1 MAKPLS
7 DILKGVKTSKIEPGS
22 TGKRPGVDYAP
33 KSKGDQDFVA
43 KHKTEKHA
51 DRVGNEDNVYKGTT
65 KYALDKASE
74 NKHGYDEDGSIKV
87 YESVVSET
95 TEVHGFRALVSRDN
109 EPNKRV
115 RFHVKTNSVKD
126 GHEIAAKHLESKG
139 YKVHLTQHIGKINPL
154 FGKPVNEEAL
164 DEATVKQIND
174 RMDSLMAAKKAEK
187 AGNKQAQYSHMS
199 DYHSK
204 FATHVNNKDDIAHH
218 KSQAE
223 IYRSASKAFEEAVSC
238 NMTEEGKYCPVHE
251 MTSCKEQKTLREK
264 DKKINEEKHVFHVH
278 IPSLDT
284 RLHKMVDPENDGK
297 TSEPIGNKPKPDRLK
312 ITVPGDRRTATNKA
326 AKYVAKNYGTNVK
339 FTYSHKVDESL
350 VAPLLGGSDGDES
363 AEMAKT
369 QLRALANKALALAM
383 HLNDDQ
389 VVEPW
394 VQAKIA
400 VAKDNVTAV
409 HDYMVYGDHD
419 KPEKEQTSPMDT
431 PMTFPN
437 MNVDVNTGV
446 NV

>member
-51 DRVGNEDNVYKGTT
+51 DRVGNEDDVYKGTT
-65 KYALDKASE
+65 KYVLDKSSE
-74 NKHGYDEDGSIKV
+74 SRHGNDEDDSEKV
-87 YESVVSET
+87 YESVIS
-95 TEVHGFRALVSRDN
+95 
-109 EPNKRV
+109 
-115 RFHVKTNSVKD
+115 
-126 GHEIAAKHLESKG
+126 
-139 YKVHLTQHIGKINPL
+139 
-154 FGKPVNEEAL
+154 
-164 DEATVKQIND
+164 EATAKQIND

-187 AGNKQAQYSHMS
+187 AGNKQAQYMHMA

-204 FATHVNNKDDIAHH
+204 FSTHVKSKSDVQHH
-218 KSQAE
+218 KAQADR
-223 IYRSASKAFEEAVSC
+223 YRSAAKAFEESTKC

-251 MTSCKEQKTLREK
+251 NASCYEQKNLKEK
-264 DKKINEEKHVFHVH
+264 
-278 IPSLDT
+278 
-284 RLHKMVDPENDGK
+284 G
-297 TSEPIGNKPKPDRLK
+297 
-312 ITVPGDRRTATNKA
+312 
-326 AKYVAKNYGTNVK
+326 VK
-339 FTYSHKVDESL
+339 EAL
-350 VAPLLGGSDGDES
+350 VAPLLGSHDDES

-383 HLNDDQ
+383 FLSDDQ

-394 VQAKIA
+394 VQSKIA
-400 VAKDNVTAV
+400 VAKDHVSAV
-409 HDYMVYGDHD
+409 HDYMVYGNHD
-419 KPEKEQTSPMDT
+419 KPEKEQTAPMDT
-431 PMTFPN
+431 PITFPN

>member
-1 MAKPLS
+1 MAKSLN
-7 DILKGVKTSKIEPGS
+7 DILRGVKASKVVPGS
-22 TGKRPGVDYAP
+22 TGTDPGVDYAP
-33 KSKGDQDFVA
+33 KSKVEQDFVA
-43 KHKTEKHA
+43 KHKTEKHE
-51 DRVGNEDNVYKGTT
+51 DRVGNKDDVYKGKTE
-65 KYALDKASE
+65 YVLDKASE
-74 NKHGYDEDGSIKV
+74 SRHGYKKDDAEKV
-87 YESVVSET
+87 YESLQV
-95 TEVHGFRALVSRDN
+95 L
-109 EPNKRV
+109 
-115 RFHVKTNSVKD
+115 
-126 GHEIAAKHLESKG
+126 
-139 YKVHLTQHIGKINPL
+139 
-154 FGKPVNEEAL
+154 EEAT
-164 DEATVKQIND
+164 AKQIND
-174 RMDSLMAAKKAEK
+174 RLDSLVAAKKAEK
-187 AGNKQAQYSHMS
+187 AGDKKAQYGHLA
-199 DYHSK
+199 DYHTK
-204 FATHVNNKDDIAHH
+204 YATHVKKSADVAHH

-223 IYRSASKAFEEAVSC
+223 KYRSASKAFNEAASC
-238 NMTEEGKYCPVHE
+238 NMTNEGTYCPVHE

-400 VAKDNVTAV
+400 VAKDNVSAV
-409 HDYMVYGDHD
+409 HDYMVYGNHD
-419 KPEKEQTSPMDT
+419 KPEKEQTAPYEGGMDMSGSPRNT
-431 PMTFPN
+431 YPN
-437 MNVDVNTGV
+437 FGADVNIGRSV
-446 NV
+446 

>member
-51 DRVGNEDNVYKGTT
+51 DRVGNEDDVYKGTT
-65 KYALDKASE
+65 KYVLDKASE
-74 NKHGYDEDGSIKV
+74 NKHGYDEDESEKV
-87 YESVVSET
+87 YEAAMSKDDMIAYHKGRHE
-95 TEVHGFRALVSRDN
+95 RI
-109 EPNKRV
+109 
-115 RFHVKTNSVKD
+115 VKD
-126 GHEIAAKHLESKG
+126 LMNNPKAKGLTHAAGVEHQARTALKKLGVTVQKPKHPS
-139 YKVHLTQHIGKINPL
+139 V
-154 FGKPVNEEAL
+154 
-164 DEATVKQIND
+164 
-174 RMDSLMAAKKAEK
+174 
-187 AGNKQAQYSHMS
+187 
-199 DYHSK
+199 
-204 FATHVNNKDDIAHH
+204 
-218 KSQAE
+218 
-223 IYRSASKAFEEAVSC
+223 FENTKC
-238 NMTEEGKYCPVHE
+238 NMTEAGKYCPVHE
-251 MTSCKEQKTLREK
+251 NASCMEQKTLKEK
-264 DKKINEEKHVFHVH
+264 
-278 IPSLDT
+278 
-284 RLHKMVDPENDGK
+284 G
-297 TSEPIGNKPKPDRLK
+297 
-312 ITVPGDRRTATNKA
+312 
-326 AKYVAKNYGTNVK
+326 VK
-339 FTYSHKVDESL
+339 ESL
-350 VAPLLGGSDGDES
+350 VAPLLGSNDDES

-383 HLNDDQ
+383 FLSDDQ

-409 HDYMVYGDHD
+409 HDYMVYGNHD
-419 KPEKEQTSPMDT
+419 KPEKEQTAPMDT

>member
-51 DRVGNEDNVYKGTT
+51 DRVGNEDDVYKGTT
-65 KYALDKASE
+65 KYVLDKSSE
-74 NKHGYDEDGSIKV
+74 NKHGYDEDESEKV
-87 YESVVSET
+87 YES
-95 TEVHGFRALVSRDN
+95 
-109 EPNKRV
+109 
-115 RFHVKTNSVKD
+115 
-126 GHEIAAKHLESKG
+126 LE
-139 YKVHLTQHIGKINPL
+139 
-154 FGKPVNEEAL
+154 
-164 DEATVKQIND
+164 EATVKQVND
-174 RMDSLMAAKKAEK
+174 RMDSLVAAKKAEK
-187 AGNKQAQYSHMS
+187 AGNKQAQYMHMA

-204 FATHVNNKDDIAHH
+204 FATHVKSKSDVQHH
-218 KSQAE
+218 KAQADR
-223 IYRSASKAFEEAVSC
+223 YRSAAKAFEESTKC
-238 NMTEEGKYCPVHE
+238 NMTEAGKYCPVHE
-251 MTSCKEQKTLREK
+251 NASCMEQKTLKEK

-278 IPSLDT
+278 MPSLDT

-326 AKYVAKNYGTNVK
+326 AKFVAKNYGTNVK

-350 VAPLLGGSDGDES
+350 VAPLLGSNDDES

-383 HLNDDQ
+383 FLSDDQ

-409 HDYMVYGDHD
+409 HDYMVYGNHD
-419 KPEKEQTSPMDT
+419 KPEKEQTAPMDT

>member
-51 DRVGNEDNVYKGTT
+51 DRVGNEDDVYKGTT
-65 KYALDKASE
+65 KYVLDKASE
-74 NKHGYDEDGSIKV
+74 NKHGYDEDESEKV
-87 YESVVSET
+87 YES
-95 TEVHGFRALVSRDN
+95 
-109 EPNKRV
+109 
-115 RFHVKTNSVKD
+115 
-126 GHEIAAKHLESKG
+126 LE
-139 YKVHLTQHIGKINPL
+139 
-154 FGKPVNEEAL
+154 
-164 DEATVKQIND
+164 EATVKQVND
-174 RMDSLMAAKKAEK
+174 RMDSLVAAKKAEK
-187 AGNKQAQYSHMS
+187 AGNKQAQYMHMA
-199 DYHSK
+199 DYHRK
-204 FATHVNNKDDIAHH
+204 FSTHVKRKSDIEHH
-218 KSQAE
+218 KAQAE
-223 IYRSASKAFEEAVSC
+223 RYRSAAKAFEESTKC
-238 NMTEEGKYCPVHE
+238 NMTEAGKYCPVHE
-251 MTSCKEQKTLREK
+251 NASCHEQKTLKEK
-264 DKKINEEKHVFHVH
+264 
-278 IPSLDT
+278 
-284 RLHKMVDPENDGK
+284 G
-297 TSEPIGNKPKPDRLK
+297 
-312 ITVPGDRRTATNKA
+312 
-326 AKYVAKNYGTNVK
+326 VK
-339 FTYSHKVDESL
+339 ESL

-383 HLNDDQ
+383 FLSDDQ

-400 VAKDNVTAV
+400 VSKDNVTAV
-409 HDYMVYGDHD
+409 HDYMVYGNHD
-419 KPEKEQTSPMDT
+419 KPEKEQTAPMDT